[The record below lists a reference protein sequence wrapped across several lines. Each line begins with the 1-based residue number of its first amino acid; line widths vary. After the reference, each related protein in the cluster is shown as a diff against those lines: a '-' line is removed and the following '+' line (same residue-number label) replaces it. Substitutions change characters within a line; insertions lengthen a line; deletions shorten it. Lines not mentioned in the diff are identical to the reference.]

1 MNPRLLSMTAA
12 VLLAAPTTSLAVI
25 ANPLITDLNGVFGG
39 SNIGVDTTARF
50 DLNNIAVY
58 TMNGSGFSGAGF
70 GVSLSN
76 GENGINSSAAGAN
89 TDIVNP
95 NPLNSAIAS
104 VNGGG
109 RLQNGNVIR
118 FSAWFQQDP
127 NDPIVKQ
134 PSVEPVLKL
143 ELWKE
148 YGSQF
153 GDFDSGR
160 KATAGYGD
168 RLWDTDIN
176 APDPFWAGF
185 DQSQASRIDLNNNG
199 VIANGDALTVS
210 LPPAT
215 GAQWVLVETTLRIDD
230 LPDDQPTFGWEI
242 GGEQFFVDAIEE
254 VRATMFVGDYAGNNL
269 VDGGSFF
276 VDNVLLEVFANEA
289 ALLATPNPNPEPKSQ
304 DFVPGDYNND
314 GVSNAADYTVWRD
327 AEGDAEGSLPNDIN
341 GGVIGQP
348 QFDTWADYYGD
359 TTPDPFAA
367 SSSLAIP
374 EPTSAVLVGLLLAC
388 GVSRA
393 RRS

>member
-1 MNPRLLSMTAA
+1 MTAA
-12 VLLAAPTTSLAVI
+12 VLLAAPTTSLAAI
-25 ANPLITDLNGVFGG
+25 ANPLVTDLNGVFGG

-50 DLNNIAVY
+50 GLNNIAVY
-58 TMNGSGFSGAGF
+58 TMNGSGNSGAGF
-70 GVSLSN
+70 GVSISN

-89 TDIVNP
+89 ADVPNP
-95 NPLNSAIAS
+95 NPVNSAIAA

-153 GDFDSGR
+153 GDFDAGR
-160 KATAGYGD
+160 RSNAFYGD

-185 DQSQASRIDLNNNG
+185 NQSQASRIDLNNNG

-210 LPPAT
+210 LPPTT
-215 GAQWVLVETTLRIDD
+215 GADWVLVETTLVIDD
-230 LPDDQPTFGWEI
+230 LPDDQPSFGWPI
-242 GGEQFFVDAIEE
+242 GNEQFFVNSIEE
-254 VRATMFVGDYAGNNL
+254 VRGTMFVGDYAGNNL
-269 VDGGSFF
+269 VNGGSFF
-276 VDNVLLEVFANEA
+276 VDNVLFEVFANQA
-289 ALLATPNPNPEPKSQ
+289 SLDATPNPNPRPKSQ

-327 AEGDAEGSLPNDIN
+327 AVGNAEGSLPNDIN
-341 GGVIGQP
+341 GGVIGQA
-348 QFDTWADYYGD
+348 QYDTWADYYGGV
-359 TTPDPFAA
+359 TPDPFAA

-374 EPTSAVLVGLLLAC
+374 EPASALLAGLMLMC
-388 GVSRA
+388 SVSRA

>member
-1 MNPRLLSMTAA
+1 MTAA
-12 VLLAAPTTSLAVI
+12 VLLAAPTVSYAAIAV
-25 ANPLITDLNGVFGG
+25 PLITDLNNVFGG
-39 SNIGVDTTARF
+39 SNIGVDTTARL

-58 TMNGSGFSGAGF
+58 TMNGSGFSGGGF
-70 GVSLSN
+70 GVSISN

-89 TDIVNP
+89 IDIPNP
-95 NPLNSAIAS
+95 NPVNSAIAA
-104 VNGGG
+104 VNNGG

-127 NDPIVKQ
+127 NDPIVKE

-160 KATAGYGD
+160 RATAFYGD

-176 APDPFWAGF
+176 APDAFWNGF
-185 DQSQASRIDLNNNG
+185 NQSQASRIDLNNNG

-210 LPPAT
+210 LPPTT
-215 GAQWVLVETTLRIDD
+215 GPDWVLVETTLRIDD
-230 LPDDQPTFGWEI
+230 LPDDQPGFGWQI
-242 GGEQFFVDAIEE
+242 GDEQFFVNSIEE
-254 VRATMFVGDYAGNNL
+254 VRGTMFVGDFAGNNL
-269 VDGGSFF
+269 TGGGSFF
-276 VDNVLLEVFANEA
+276 VDNILFEVFASEA
-289 ALLATPNPNPEPKSQ
+289 SLAATPNPNPRPKSQ

-327 AEGDAEGSLPNDIN
+327 SAGGAAGSLPNDVN

-348 QFDTWADYYGD
+348 QYDTWANYYGD

-367 SSSLAIP
+367 TSSVTIP
-374 EPTSAVLVGLLLAC
+374 EPTSVALAGLLLAC